1 MNGKPAGPGNIIE
14 TPIYGQTG
22 SSQHSFTR
30 ITYGMNV
37 VVEAYDLTRPEAD
50 GSYPQVWK
58 TIIGTSDDKGDLR
71 AVIPKLIAAAAPSL
85 GRDTRGVIEIEIP
98 AEEKK

>member
-1 MNGKPAGPGNIIE
+1 
-14 TPIYGQTG
+14 
-22 SSQHSFTR
+22 
-30 ITYGMNV
+30 MNV